1 MTIQRKTTERSLL
14 GTVEVISR
22 KFESVDEI
30 LSLMPETSWV
40 CSVVYC
46 AAEGGSNF

>member
-22 KFESVDEI
+22 QFESVDEI
-30 LSLMPETSWV
+30 LTLMLESYWV